1 MADAY
6 VKTFLVDETFVMED
20 DNNGADIMAFH
31 LQSDTPGD
39 MYLWSGYVEYD
50 TELTTPGLYSWVA
63 PAPLDVNG
71 DFIDNMYST
80 AGVLYVVTNFSTYN
94 DPTQVRL
101 KGTVKVMYQPV
112 VESPAP

>member
-1 MADAY
+1 VADAY

-20 DNNGADIMAFH
+20 DNNGPEIMAFQ
-31 LQSDTPGD
+31 LPSDTLGD
-39 MYLWSGYVEYD
+39 MYLWGGNFEYD
-50 TELTTPGLYSWVA
+50 TELTTPGLYTWVA
-63 PAPLDVNG
+63 SAPLDGNG

-101 KGTVKVMYQPV
+101 KGQVQVAYLPV